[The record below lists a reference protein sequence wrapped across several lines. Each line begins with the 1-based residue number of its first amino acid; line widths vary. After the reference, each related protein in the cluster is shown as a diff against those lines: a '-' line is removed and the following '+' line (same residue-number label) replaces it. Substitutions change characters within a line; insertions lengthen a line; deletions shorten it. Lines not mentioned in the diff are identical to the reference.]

1 MNRLNMARKIRD
13 NKKETTDINNNIAI
27 KTKENDKLES
37 KNIKPVSNKLSLNK
51 LHSNDNQKSTP
62 FNHDN
67 KSKNYQEYAYQNNN
81 IRIRNTYTK
90 PFTNI
95 SRNNNNSNVNY
106 LKDQLIPNDINK
118 KRGKSS
124 QRAINI
130 NIKNNNQGDCV
141 SLYSE
146 YNENYTQNL
155 NNNIYSLQNNFANCD
170 FFQNTTVKN
179 LEIHLEKLWEELG
192 INVNY
197 IKYFNLQKKNISS
210 DVMEFL
216 MCEIA
221 NLTKIQEILYRL
233 HKQIEL
239 REKSI
244 ITIKKL
250 ITDIN
255 KEINEKGSNN
265 DIDNKIINKCF
276 NTIISYRIYSIKF
289 IEYFLVYKEKCLNGN
304 SFKFNEGFL
313 EKKIGFSET
322 GGIKGYLLKMRTDT
336 NFIDDCK
343 LNIKNKESEKNYDPF
358 LINLQNI
365 IPLSKEIKQKIGF
378 CNFFIEQE
386 IIFME
391 MKNNK
396 ENSNYSEDNTSV
408 TSHNN
413 KNNRINSGFKR
424 KKLEPIT
431 NNNHNMNNNHNTN
444 SNTVVNN
451 KIGHKKQNI
460 ACKDK
465 KKVEANEN
473 IKDNLNIN
481 KETQENILQNSLT
494 ISKKFLNNQKDKGT
508 RSVTPESKKC
518 TETETNIINIG
529 DSKKILKNNI
539 GDYNISYYCGTF
551 SNFINIY
558 NDYYNQIP
566 IEQIRIFN
574 ILKDP
579 SEYFNNNYFPK
590 IIITTDKKL
599 SKIKGICIYS
609 HLLSTNDSKINKIYI
624 HHLSSYNS
632 EDQETIFKNI
642 FEFLKNNNL
651 LLNYGKDW
659 VNEIYIDLY
668 YFLDNQDKFII
679 DQKICNIFKILKFK
693 WVKLENISKTIR
705 YQKMKHQFNNNNNLT
720 NDCDDNNIL
729 NQSRMGMKALYEE
742 DSLNDSN
749 ISDIEDSND
758 LFINNFLVKY
768 KTVLKYEN
776 AKEIKE
782 IKDNILNNNS
792 KFLNPFSYIYLN
804 KKITE
809 DTIFAEYLINNTY
822 NFYTKDDHLNIEDIL
837 NDNEGVSFNDL
848 LPNITFLNSDIT
860 QLNNFFNNN
869 GNNKEKQN
877 NFEIKIK
884 MNFKPLFDNCISV
897 PYKNYYYNRI
907 KNANIKNLIEKETNQ
922 SFFFLTP
929 NNNKSD
935 NIIFLLSSN
944 INKEFKSKFISDNN
958 SNISLK
964 FIDIYNNLKNS
975 ENENSE
981 FLYIPSFEIKKKL
994 CNENKKQ
1001 NDIKND
1007 EEIQNEGEEYA
1018 IKQIDEYFDIKFLN
1032 EDLIEVGDNNKINK
1046 KYDINFYYDKIEED
1060 IANQKECFIDDE
1072 FVIFVLNF
1080 NIIDNFAVIPL
1091 LSLYVTKEN
1100 FVTKKDK

>member
-1 MNRLNMARKIRD
+1 MARKIRD
-13 NKKETTDINNNIAI
+13 NKKEINDINNNNINS
-27 KTKENDKLES
+27 KTKENEKLEQ
-37 KNIKPVSNKLSLNK
+37 KNNKPIPNKLSLNK
-51 LHSNDNQKSTP
+51 LHSIENQKP
-62 FNHDN
+62 IPYCFNQNN
-67 KSKNYQEYAYQNNN
+67 KPKTSQEYAYQNNN
-81 IRIRNTYTK
+81 IHIRNTNTK

-95 SRNNNNSNVNY
+95 SKYNNSTNVNY
-106 LKDQLIPNDINK
+106 LKDQLIPYNSNK

-124 QRAINI
+124 QRAVNI
-130 NIKNNNQGDCV
+130 NVKNNDCV

-146 YNENYTQNL
+146 NNENYSNINL
-155 NNNIYSLQNNFANCD
+155 NNVIYSLQNNFANCD
-170 FFQNTTVKN
+170 FFKNATLKN
-179 LEIHLEKLWEELG
+179 LELHLEKLWEELG

-197 IKYFNLQKKNISS
+197 IKYFNVHKKNISGEI
-210 DVMEFL
+210 MEFL

-255 KEINEKGSNN
+255 NEINEKGSNN
-265 DIDNKIINKCF
+265 DIDKKLLNAFF
-276 NTIISYRIYSIKF
+276 NTIISYRIYSIKL
-289 IEYFLVYKEKCLNGN
+289 IEYFLAYKEKCLNEN
-304 SFKFNEGFL
+304 SLKFNEEAL
-313 EKKIGFSET
+313 EKKIGYSEK
-322 GGIKGYLLKMRTDT
+322 GGIRGYLLKMRTDM
-336 NFIDDCK
+336 NFVNDCK
-343 LNIKNKESEKNYDPF
+343 LITNNKENEKNYDPF

-365 IPLSKEIKQKIGF
+365 IPFSKEIKQKIGF

-386 IIFME
+386 IIFMNI
-391 MKNNK
+391 KNNQ
-396 ENSNYSEDNTSV
+396 ENYSEDNTSV
-408 TSHNN
+408 MSHNN
-413 KNNRINSGFKR
+413 KSDYNRVNSGFKR
-424 KKLEPIT
+424 KKLEPISNNHKT
-431 NNNHNMNNNHNTN
+431 NNNHNSNN
-444 SNTVVNN
+444 SNTIVNN
-451 KIGHKKQNI
+451 KGVHNKKQNI
-460 ACKDK
+460 SCIDK
-465 KKVEANEN
+465 KKGKNEN
-473 IKDNLNIN
+473 IKNNLNIN

-494 ISKKFLNNQKDKGT
+494 ISKQFLNNQKEKGT

-518 TETETNIINIG
+518 PETENNIINIG
-529 DSKKILKNNI
+529 DPKKLFKKNI
-539 GDYNISYYCGTF
+539 GDYNISYYCGTL

-558 NDYYNQIP
+558 KDYYTQIP

-574 ILKDP
+574 ILKEP
-579 SEYFNNNYFPK
+579 IEYFDNNYFPK

-609 HLLSTNDSKINKIYI
+609 HLLSNNDSKINKIFI
-624 HHLSSYNS
+624 HHLSSYNT

-651 LLNYGKDW
+651 LINFGKDW

-668 YFLDNQDKFII
+668 YFLDNQEKFII
-679 DQKICNIFKILKFK
+679 DQKITNIFKILKFK
-693 WVKLENISKTIR
+693 WVKLENISKTTR

-729 NQSRMGMKALYEE
+729 NQSRMGMKALYED

-749 ISDIEDSND
+749 ISDFEGSND

-782 IKDNILNNNS
+782 ISNNTLNDNC

-809 DTIFAEYLINNTY
+809 DTIFAEYLVNNTY
-822 NFYTKDDHLNIEDIL
+822 NFYIKDDHLNIEDIL
-837 NDNEGVSFNDL
+837 NDNEGTSLNDL
-848 LPNITFLNSDIT
+848 LPNNTFLNSNIT
-860 QLNNFFNNN
+860 QLTDFFNNN
-869 GNNKEKQN
+869 TNNKEKQKK
-877 NFEIKIK
+877 FEIKIK
-884 MNFKPLFDNCISV
+884 MNFRPLFDNCISI

-907 KNANIKNLIEKETNQ
+907 KNANIKHLIEKETNQ
-922 SFFFLTP
+922 TFYFLTP

-944 INKEFKSKFISDNN
+944 INKEFKSKFISNN
-958 SNISLK
+958 RSNISLK
-964 FIDIYNNLKNS
+964 FIDIYNNLKNA

-994 CNENKKQ
+994 SNEFKKQ
-1001 NDIKND
+1001 NDINT
-1007 EEIQNEGEEYA
+1007 EENQNEGEEYA
-1018 IKQIDEYFDIKFLN
+1018 IKEIDEYFDVKVLN
-1032 EDLIEVGDNNKINK
+1032 EDLIEVGDNKINK
-1046 KYDINFYYDKIEED
+1046 GYDINFYYDKIEED
-1060 IANQKECFIDDE
+1060 TANQKECFIDDE

-1091 LSLYVTKEN
+1091 LSLYVTKED
-1100 FVTKKDK
+1100 FITKKDK

>member
-1 MNRLNMARKIRD
+1 
-13 NKKETTDINNNIAI
+13 
-27 KTKENDKLES
+27 
-37 KNIKPVSNKLSLNK
+37 
-51 LHSNDNQKSTP
+51 
-62 FNHDN
+62 
-67 KSKNYQEYAYQNNN
+67 
-81 IRIRNTYTK
+81 
-90 PFTNI
+90 
-95 SRNNNNSNVNY
+95 
-106 LKDQLIPNDINK
+106 
-118 KRGKSS
+118 
-124 QRAINI
+124 
-130 NIKNNNQGDCV
+130 
-141 SLYSE
+141 
-146 YNENYTQNL
+146 
-155 NNNIYSLQNNFANCD
+155 
-170 FFQNTTVKN
+170 
-179 LEIHLEKLWEELG
+179 
-192 INVNY
+192 
-197 IKYFNLQKKNISS
+197 
-210 DVMEFL
+210 
-216 MCEIA
+216 
-221 NLTKIQEILYRL
+221 
-233 HKQIEL
+233 
-239 REKSI
+239 
-244 ITIKKL
+244 
-250 ITDIN
+250 
-255 KEINEKGSNN
+255 
-265 DIDNKIINKCF
+265 
-276 NTIISYRIYSIKF
+276 
-289 IEYFLVYKEKCLNGN
+289 
-304 SFKFNEGFL
+304 
-313 EKKIGFSET
+313 
-322 GGIKGYLLKMRTDT
+322 
-336 NFIDDCK
+336 
-343 LNIKNKESEKNYDPF
+343 
-358 LINLQNI
+358 
-365 IPLSKEIKQKIGF
+365 
-378 CNFFIEQE
+378 
-386 IIFME
+386 
-391 MKNNK
+391 
-396 ENSNYSEDNTSV
+396 
-408 TSHNN
+408 
-413 KNNRINSGFKR
+413 
-424 KKLEPIT
+424 
-431 NNNHNMNNNHNTN
+431 
-444 SNTVVNN
+444 
-451 KIGHKKQNI
+451 
-460 ACKDK
+460 
-465 KKVEANEN
+465 
-473 IKDNLNIN
+473 
-481 KETQENILQNSLT
+481 
-494 ISKKFLNNQKDKGT
+494 
-508 RSVTPESKKC
+508 
-518 TETETNIINIG
+518 
-529 DSKKILKNNI
+529 
-539 GDYNISYYCGTF
+539 
-551 SNFINIY
+551 
-558 NDYYNQIP
+558 
-566 IEQIRIFN
+566 
-574 ILKDP
+574 
-579 SEYFNNNYFPK
+579 
-590 IIITTDKKL
+590 
-599 SKIKGICIYS
+599 
-609 HLLSTNDSKINKIYI
+609 
-624 HHLSSYNS
+624 
-632 EDQETIFKNI
+632 
-642 FEFLKNNNL
+642 
-651 LLNYGKDW
+651 
-659 VNEIYIDLY
+659 
-668 YFLDNQDKFII
+668 
-679 DQKICNIFKILKFK
+679 
-693 WVKLENISKTIR
+693 
-705 YQKMKHQFNNNNNLT
+705 MKHQFNNNNNLT

-809 DTIFAEYLINNTY
+809 DTIFAEYLVNNTY

-869 GNNKEKQN
+869 GNNKEKQK

-944 INKEFKSKFISDNN
+944 INKEFKSKFISDNNN